1 MKPSSSTAI
10 WNILRYFIG
19 LALLALL
26 VWRLGWTNLVSAF
39 KASNLFYIPVL
50 VVIFLVILFL
60 NSIAL
65 HVLLIPVIPGI
76 RCKES
81 IIDYLYAWTIGCF
94 LPSNIGQF
102 SIVYFWH
109 KRGLPTGSGLAI
121 TLLNKLGSLLWVAI
135 LGISGVLLFL
145 PARQAMPSVLI
156 FIGLC
161 ILFMFFLVVRPGR
174 IFIRFIFKRFAG
186 WFPGFYSSIDEYFVI
201 HRRSLITSY
210 LVVLCVWLVM
220 GLNTLVVFKMFG
232 IHISFWNVVTINAIV
247 QLFALIPVSIAGLGL
262 REGSA
267 VFLYSLLGLPT
278 ATVGA
283 AQIML
288 LFITY
293 AICLVT
299 LWPLSRTFGKASW
312 QTIFSKLKT
321 KPAR

>member
-1 MKPSSSTAI
+1 VRIPGKETIVTIA
-10 WNILRYFIG
+10 RYFIG

-26 VWRLGWTNLVSAF
+26 VWRLGWGNLASAF
-39 KASNLFYIPVL
+39 QQANLFYIPGL
-50 VVIFLVILFL
+50 IAIFV
-60 NSIAL
+60 A
-65 HVLLIPVIPGI
+65 VLLLNGVALYILLLPVIPTI
-76 RCKES
+76 TCRES
-81 IIDYLYAWTIGCF
+81 IVYYLYAWTIGCF

-121 TLLNKLGSLLWVAI
+121 ALLNKLGSLLWVAV
-135 LGISGVLLFL
+135 LGISGVFLFL
-145 PARQAMPSVLI
+145 PARQATPSVLI

-161 ILFMFFLVVRPGR
+161 ILFMFFLVARPGR
-174 IFIRFIFKRFAG
+174 AFIRFIFKHFAG
-186 WFPGFYSSIDEYFVI
+186 WFPGFYTSIDQYFAV
-201 HRRSLITSY
+201 HRRSLLTSY

-232 IHISFWNVVTINAIV
+232 IHISFWNVVTVNAIV
-247 QLFALIPVSIAGLGL
+247 QLFALIPVSIAGIGL

-267 VFLYSLLGLPT
+267 VFLYSLMGLPA

-293 AICLVT
+293 AVCLVT
-299 LWPLSRTFGKASW
+299 LWPLSRTIGKVNW
-312 QTIFSKLKT
+312 QTVINSLK
-321 KPAR
+321 RGHSI